1 MMRPSTEH
9 RGTEAPRPTWNAPLN
24 DPAFPLTLALAAP
37 ALVWVAAAAVVL
49 LAALGGYRALA
60 APADLTLPE
69 AAALRDEAEVLRQIR
84 HGVDPNMAARVRR
97 GVIRDEAYL
106 LTPLEAATA
115 ARHGEVVRLL
125 VGNGAELNDTNFP
138 VLVCLAEGNGAADIV
153 SFLNEHAPAGAVS
166 GCEGVRL
173 PL

>member
-1 MMRPSTEH
+1 MMPMVEAQLDASKPREDAV
-9 RGTEAPRPTWNAPLN
+9 EAPLSVA
-24 DPAFPLTLALAAP
+24 LALAAP
-37 ALVWVAAAAVVL
+37 ALVWLAAAAVVL

-84 HGVDPNMAARVRR
+84 HGVDPNLAGRVRR
-97 GVIRDEAYL
+97 GVIRDEEYL

-125 VGNGAELNDTNFP
+125 VGNGAELNDTNVPILF
-138 VLVCLAEGNGAADIV
+138 CLAQRSGAADIV
-153 SFLNEHAPAGAVS
+153 SLLNEHAPVDARADYDS
-166 GCEGVRL
+166 VRL

>member
-1 MMRPSTEH
+1 MNPSEPRDDTV
-9 RGTEAPRPTWNAPLN
+9 EAPLSVA
-24 DPAFPLTLALAAP
+24 LALAAP
-37 ALVWVAAAAVVL
+37 ALVWLAAAAMVL

-84 HGVDPNMAARVRR
+84 HGVDPNLAGRVRR

-106 LTPLEAATA
+106 LTPLVAATA

-125 VGNGAELNDTNFP
+125 MANGAELNDTNFR
-138 VLVCLAEGNGAADIV
+138 VLFCLAQDNGADDIV
-153 SFLNEHAPAGAVS
+153 SFLKAHALSSAVLS
-166 GCEGVRL
+166 CEGVRL

>member
-1 MMRPSTEH
+1 MMPMVEAQLDASKPREDAV
-9 RGTEAPRPTWNAPLN
+9 EAPLSV
-24 DPAFPLTLALAAP
+24 AL
-37 ALVWVAAAAVVL
+37 
-49 LAALGGYRALA
+49 ALA

-84 HGVDPNMAARVRR
+84 HGVDPNLAGRVRR
-97 GVIRDEAYL
+97 GVIRDEEYL

-125 VGNGAELNDTNFP
+125 VGNGAELNDTNVPILF
-138 VLVCLAEGNGAADIV
+138 CLAQRSGAADIV
-153 SFLNEHAPAGAVS
+153 SLLNEHAPVDARADYDS
-166 GCEGVRL
+166 VRL

>member
-1 MMRPSTEH
+1 MDASEPREDTV
-9 RGTEAPRPTWNAPLN
+9 EAPLSVA
-24 DPAFPLTLALAAP
+24 LALAAP
-37 ALVWVAAAAVVL
+37 ALVWLTAAAVVL

-69 AAALRDEAEVLRQIR
+69 AAALRDEAEVLRLIR
-84 HGVDPNMAARVRR
+84 HGVDPNVAGRVRR
-97 GVIRDEAYL
+97 GMIRDEEYL

-125 VGNGAELNDTNFP
+125 IGNGAELNDTNFP
-138 VLVCLAEGNGAADIV
+138 VLFCLAQGSGAADIV
-153 SFLNEHAPAGAVS
+153 SFLNEHAPVDARVD
-166 GCEGVRL
+166 CDGVRL